1 MRRPDGSGTLCRPT
15 LLLRTVLLL
24 TVLLPTVVLLT
35 VALPGWSAAPAAAE
49 PSVAGTSEH
58 TPAVVYQLP
67 AAGAVLR
74 SFEPAATAYG
84 PGHRGVD
91 LDVPVGGVVRAAAR
105 GLVHHAGDVAGSTWV
120 SITHPDGVRTSY
132 GPLATVQVARGHHVV
147 AGTQLGVL
155 ASGGHGEGGAD
166 RGLHWGARVAG
177 RYVDPLLLLA
187 PGMLRPSL
195 VQPGGWAMTDLVVTP
210 YEPWRGGRAGGL
222 LVASS
227 PTADRPGYA
236 VPPNGHHLV
245 LLPGLATSDATEL
258 LDPGHLGYD
267 PASVTRFSYA
277 GRHDAPGDP
286 DDPRRDQLPY
296 DARHTWEGIPA
307 AAARLEA
314 QLRAQAA
321 REPGRAVDLVGHSM
335 GGMVAMYYLTHL
347 HDPRDPGLPQLG
359 KVVTIGSPLDGSDV
373 ARVATDLHGHSRLGR
388 PLATGQRLLA
398 RGEGAIGHTLDTI
411 ALDAPALRQLAT
423 GSDTIAGLQAAWDA
437 ALADGVDVPLAYGTR
452 VLTLGG
458 ARDVAVVADRARLP
472 SGGRAAADGPEHHPH
487 DGPLVQHR
495 VLPGSHGGM
504 LRTEAVREVVYDF
517 LADDDVIEGP
527 GHLVREAG
535 PTAGQG
541 ATSVTG
547 TARHAD
553 RWLRPWTVL
562 TARPEPEV
570 PDPCAAGEQA
580 AAQPWCG

>member
-1 MRRPDGSGTLCRPT
+1 
-15 LLLRTVLLL
+15 
-24 TVLLPTVVLLT
+24 
-35 VALPGWSAAPAAAE
+35 
-49 PSVAGTSEH
+49 
-58 TPAVVYQLP
+58 
-67 AAGAVLR
+67 
-74 SFEPAATAYG
+74 
-84 PGHRGVD
+84 
-91 LDVPVGGVVRAAAR
+91 
-105 GLVHHAGDVAGSTWV
+105 
-120 SITHPDGVRTSY
+120 
-132 GPLATVQVARGHHVV
+132 
-147 AGTQLGVL
+147 
-155 ASGGHGEGGAD
+155 
-166 RGLHWGARVAG
+166 VAG

-187 PGMLRPSL
+187 PGTLRPSL

-210 YEPWRGGRAGGL
+210 YEPWRGARARGL
-222 LVASS
+222 LVGSS

-245 LLPGLATSDATEL
+245 LLPGLATSDATQL

-277 GRHDAPGDP
+277 GRHDGPGDP

-373 ARVATDLHGHSRLGR
+373 ARVATDLAAHSRLGP

-398 RGEGAIGHTLDTI
+398 GRDGAIGHTLDTI

-423 GSDTIAGLQAAWDA
+423 GSDTIAELQAAWDA
-437 ALADGVDVPLAYGTR
+437 ALTDGVDGPLAFGTR

-472 SGGRAAADGPEHHPH
+472 AGDRAAADGLEHHPH

-517 LADDDVIEGP
+517 LADDDVTEGP
-527 GHLVREAG
+527 GHLARAVGR
-535 PTAGQG
+535 TAGDG
-541 ATSVTG
+541 ASSVTG
-547 TARHAD
+547 TARRAD
-553 RWLRPWTVL
+553 RWLRPWGVL
-562 TARPEPEV
+562 AARPGPEV
-570 PDPCAAGEQA
+570 PAPCTAGEEA